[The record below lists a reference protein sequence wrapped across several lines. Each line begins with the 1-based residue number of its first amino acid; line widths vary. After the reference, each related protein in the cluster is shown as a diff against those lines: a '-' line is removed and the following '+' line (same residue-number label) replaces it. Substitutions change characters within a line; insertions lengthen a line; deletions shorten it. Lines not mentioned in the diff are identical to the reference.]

1 MSTRTLSRP
10 RTISIPCGLPP
21 TFEADTNVASRTV
34 LLVEDDDQV
43 LTLVSQTLMSLGHQ
57 VVTARD
63 GQDAL
68 RVVRANPTIDYLF
81 TDIVM
86 PNGMNGVQLMNA
98 ARAERPGLR
107 TLLTSVRSREEVR
120 ALGKIPYDVA
130 FIPKP
135 YSLTDVHAYLK
146 WDRKNPRYTPA
157 ADQRWIGAPPSGATN
172 FNDNAV
178 PAGDTATVFS
188 DESCEWVCWT

>member
-10 RTISIPCGLPP
+10 RIATIPCGLPP
-21 TFEADTNVASRTV
+21 TNYADADVASRTV

-43 LTLVSQTLMSLGHQ
+43 LTLVSQTLTSLGHQ
-57 VVTARD
+57 VIVARD
-63 GQDAL
+63 GQEAL
-68 RVVRANPTIDYLF
+68 RVVRANPMIDYLF

-86 PNGMNGVQLMNA
+86 PNGMNGMQLMQA

-135 YSLTDVHAYLK
+135 YSLTDIHAYLK
-146 WDRKNPRYTPA
+146 WDRKNPRYSPS
-157 ADQRWIGAPPSGATN
+157 ADHRWLGTPPSGDIDY
-172 FNDNAV
+172 NDNADSSEL
-178 PAGDTATVFS
+178 ASTVFS
-188 DESCEWVCWT
+188 EESCEWICWT